1 MTFTNN
7 DWWRD
12 AVIYQIYPRSFSDAN
27 GDGNGDLQG
36 VIDRLDYLQALGVD
50 ALWLSPFYP
59 SPLADGGYDV
69 ADYCDVD
76 PRLGTLDQ
84 FDELVAKAHERGI
97 GIIVDIVPNH
107 TSDQHR
113 WFQEALAQGPESEAA
128 QRYVFRQGKGEH
140 GELPPTNW
148 LSNFGGSAWESC
160 GDGWYLHLFAK
171 EQPDLNWDN
180 PEVRHEFLRV
190 LTFWCDRG
198 VDGFRIDVSHGLAK
212 DLREP
217 LRDRIDP
224 TLMSPQATDGS
235 DPLWDRDAV
244 HDIYREWRD
253 LFNQYTPAKYAVGE
267 SWSPFTTRIFQY
279 AKPDELGAVFD
290 FSAPRLSARIA
301 MLSLPKPPPPGCSAT
316 TMCHV
321 SPRVSDCRAVQTSSS
336 G

>member
-113 WFQEALAQGPESEAA
+113 WFQEALAQGPE
-128 QRYVFRQGKGEH
+128 
-140 GELPPTNW
+140 
-148 LSNFGGSAWESC
+148 
-160 GDGWYLHLFAK
+160 
-171 EQPDLNWDN
+171 
-180 PEVRHEFLRV
+180 
-190 LTFWCDRG
+190 
-198 VDGFRIDVSHGLAK
+198 
-212 DLREP
+212 
-217 LRDRIDP
+217 
-224 TLMSPQATDGS
+224 
-235 DPLWDRDAV
+235 
-244 HDIYREWRD
+244 
-253 LFNQYTPAKYAVGE
+253 
-267 SWSPFTTRIFQY
+267 
-279 AKPDELGAVFD
+279 
-290 FSAPRLSARIA
+290 
-301 MLSLPKPPPPGCSAT
+301 
-316 TMCHV
+316 
-321 SPRVSDCRAVQTSSS
+321 
-336 G
+336 

>member
-1 MTFTNN
+1 MWIPALAHSISSTNSGQSA
-7 DWWRD
+7 RTRYRHHRGHR
-12 AVIYQIYPRSFSDAN
+12 AEPHVRSA
-27 GDGNGDLQG
+27 
-36 VIDRLDYLQALGVD
+36 
-50 ALWLSPFYP
+50 P
-59 SPLADGGYDV
+59 
-69 ADYCDVD
+69 
-76 PRLGTLDQ
+76 
-84 FDELVAKAHERGI
+84 
-97 GIIVDIVPNH
+97 
-107 TSDQHR
+107 

-160 GDGWYLHLFAK
+160 GDGWYYLHLFAK

-290 FSAPRLSARIA
+290 FSMSKAAWNREEYRTTIERTHRYALADRNRPHR
-301 MLSLPKPPPPGCSAT
+301 GCSAT

>member
-113 WFQEALAQGPESEAA
+113 WFQQARQSRENPYHDYYVWRMVPPTSCPTICRRCLAALPGSGCL
-128 QRYVFRQGKGEH
+128 RCSSIISTS
-140 GELPPTNW
+140 LPP
-148 LSNFGGSAWESC
+148 SS
-160 GDGWYLHLFAK
+160 
-171 EQPDLNWDN
+171 
-180 PEVRHEFLRV
+180 
-190 LTFWCDRG
+190 
-198 VDGFRIDVSHGLAK
+198 
-212 DLREP
+212 
-217 LRDRIDP
+217 P
-224 TLMSPQATDGS
+224 T
-235 DPLWDRDAV
+235 
-244 HDIYREWRD
+244 
-253 LFNQYTPAKYAVGE
+253 
-267 SWSPFTTRIFQY
+267 
-279 AKPDELGAVFD
+279 
-290 FSAPRLSARIA
+290 
-301 MLSLPKPPPPGCSAT
+301 
-316 TMCHV
+316 
-321 SPRVSDCRAVQTSSS
+321 
-336 G
+336 

>member
-113 WFQEALAQGPESEAA
+113 WLKVRNRKRHNGMCSGRARGSTANC
-128 QRYVFRQGKGEH
+128 R
-140 GELPPTNW
+140 LPT
-148 LSNFGGSAWESC
+148 G
-160 GDGWYLHLFAK
+160 
-171 EQPDLNWDN
+171 
-180 PEVRHEFLRV
+180 
-190 LTFWCDRG
+190 
-198 VDGFRIDVSHGLAK
+198 
-212 DLREP
+212 
-217 LRDRIDP
+217 
-224 TLMSPQATDGS
+224 
-235 DPLWDRDAV
+235 
-244 HDIYREWRD
+244 
-253 LFNQYTPAKYAVGE
+253 
-267 SWSPFTTRIFQY
+267 
-279 AKPDELGAVFD
+279 
-290 FSAPRLSARIA
+290 
-301 MLSLPKPPPPGCSAT
+301 
-316 TMCHV
+316 
-321 SPRVSDCRAVQTSSS
+321 
-336 G
+336 

>member
-160 GDGWYLHLFAK
+160 GDGWYYLHLFAK

-217 LRDRIDP
+217 LRDRKLLLHKAEIRRLIGKVKEKGY
-224 TLMSPQATDGS
+224 TLVPLKMYFSHGLIKIEIALATGKKLYDKRQ
-235 DPLWDRDAV
+235 DMAKRDAK
-244 HDIYREWRD
+244 RE
-253 LFNQYTPAKYAVGE
+253 VE
-267 SWSPFTTRIFQY
+267 
-279 AKPDELGAVFD
+279 
-290 FSAPRLSARIA
+290 
-301 MLSLPKPPPPGCSAT
+301 
-316 TMCHV
+316 
-321 SPRVSDCRAVQTSSS
+321 RALKERNR
-336 G
+336 

>member
-160 GDGWYLHLFAK
+160 GDGWYYLHLFAK

-235 DPLWDRDAV
+235 D
-244 HDIYREWRD
+244 
-253 LFNQYTPAKYAVGE
+253 
-267 SWSPFTTRIFQY
+267 
-279 AKPDELGAVFD
+279 LG
-290 FSAPRLSARIA
+290 PRR
-301 MLSLPKPPPPGCSAT
+301 
-316 TMCHV
+316 
-321 SPRVSDCRAVQTSSS
+321 RA
-336 G
+336 